1 MYWNSTHHTCSPFE
15 KLKFENIY
23 MCQPLLDYIILRE
36 VSMLGFDSL
45 MFTVIKS
52 NKLVK
57 DGQKHQS
64 FGKVDDLSS

>member
-1 MYWNSTHHTCSPFE
+1 
-15 KLKFENIY
+15 